1 MNGVLI
7 VNKPTN
13 MTSRDVVNILS
24 KIFHTKK
31 IGHAGT
37 LDPMA
42 TGVLVICIG
51 KYTKLVEILT
61 GSEKTYEFEACLGIK
76 TDTLDIEGKVIEEKP
91 CILTSGDI
99 DDAIQDFPHKYLQEV
114 PIYSAVHVN
123 GKKLYEYARNHE
135 TVTLPK
141 REVEIYHLK
150 RTGEVKLEHN
160 HTYFKGEIKVSKG
173 TFIRSFISD
182 FASSLDTIGIM
193 TSLKRIQQGKFLIEN
208 AYTLEQIEK
217 GDYQFVDIQSCLQDY
232 PIYEVDSETLK
243 NIQNGALINKKYK
256 EDIIAFSFQKKI
268 LAIYKTYEKD
278 HSKMKPW
285 KMF

>member
-1 MNGVLI
+1 MNGILI
-7 VNKPTN
+7 VNKPTK

-42 TGVLVICIG
+42 TGVLVVCIG

-61 GSEKTYEFEACLGIK
+61 GCEKTYEFGACLGIT
-76 TDTLDIEGKVIEEKP
+76 TDTLDVEGSIIEEKS

-99 DDAIQDFPHKYLQEV
+99 DNAIQNFPRKYLQEV

-135 TVTLPK
+135 NVILPK
-141 REVEIYHLK
+141 REVEIYSLK
-150 RTGEVKLEHN
+150 RTGEVRIKQD

-173 TFIRSFISD
+173 TFIRSFVSD
-182 FASSLDTIGIM
+182 FANSLNTIGM
-193 TSLKRIQQGKFLIEN
+193 MDSLIRIQQGKFTIKDS
-208 AYTLEQIEK
+208 YTLEDIEEGNYK
-217 GDYQFVDIQSCLQDY
+217 FVDIDQCLSDY
-232 PIYEVDSETLK
+232 PIYEIDEETLK
-243 NIQNGALINKKYK
+243 IIQNGALIEKKYN
-256 EDIIAFSFQKKI
+256 EDIVVFSFKKHI

-278 HSKMKPW
+278 SSKMKPW